1 MGRLKSSFG
10 GIMTKVL
17 LSGGAGYIGTH
28 TAVEL
33 LNNGYDI
40 VVVDDLSNSSAKSLD
55 RVKQIT
61 GWDFPFYEMDVCDK
75 SSMDRI
81 FEENTS
87 DAVIHCAGKK
97 AVGESVARPIEYY
110 RINLNATL
118 SLCASMLEHG
128 VKNIIFSS
136 SATVYSGDNSMP
148 LTESS
153 HLGCSNPYGWTKLMN
168 EQILQDIAKANPGF
182 SVVLLRYFNP
192 VGAHPSGLI
201 GEDPQGIPNNL
212 MPFIAQTAVGKREKI
227 SVFGNDYDT
236 PDGTGVRDY
245 LHVVDLAAGHVAAL
259 KYILTHE
266 GTDIFNLGTGKG
278 YSVLEMIS
286 AFSKAC
292 GHDLPYQIVA
302 RRPGDLATVY
312 ADPKKAQTVLG
323 WKAERTL
330 DDMCADS
337 WNWQSHNPNGYR
349 D

>member
-1 MGRLKSSFG
+1 
-10 GIMTKVL
+10 MTRVL
-17 LSGGAGYIGTH
+17 LSGGAGYIGSH

-40 VVVDDLSNSSAKSLD
+40 VVADDLSNSSEKSME
-55 RVKQIT
+55 RVRQIT
-61 GWDFPFYEMDVCDK
+61 GKDFPFYQADVADK
-75 SSMDRI
+75 SAMDKV
-81 FEENTS
+81 FDENQI
-87 DAVIHCAGKK
+87 DAVIHFAGKK
-97 AVGESVARPIEYY
+97 AVGESVSMPIAYY
-110 RINLNATL
+110 RININTTL
-118 SLCASMLEHG
+118 TLCESMLAHG

-136 SATVYSGDNSMP
+136 SATVYSGDNQVP

-245 LHVVDLAAGHVAAL
+245 LHVVDLASGHVAAL
-259 KYILTHE
+259 RYVLEHE
-266 GTDIFNLGTGKG
+266 GTEIFNLGTGKG
-278 YSVLEMIS
+278 YSVLEMIA

-292 GHDLPYQIVA
+292 GHALPYQIVG

-312 ADPKKAQTVLG
+312 ADPAKAKAVLG
-323 WKAERTL
+323 WTAVKTL
-330 DDMCADS
+330 EDMCADS
-337 WNWQSHNPNGYR
+337 WNWQSKNPNGYR

>member
-1 MGRLKSSFG
+1 
-10 GIMTKVL
+10 MTKVL
-17 LSGGAGYIGTH
+17 LCGGAGYIGSH

-33 LNNGYDI
+33 LNNGYEI
-40 VVVDDLSNSSAKSLD
+40 AVVDDLSNSSEESLE
-55 RVKQIT
+55 RVKKIT
-61 GWDFPFYEMDVCDK
+61 GKDFPFYEADVCDK
-75 SSMDRI
+75 AAMDRI
-81 FEENTS
+81 FEENAI
-87 DAVIHCAGKK
+87 DAVIHFAGKK
-97 AVGESVARPIEYY
+97 AVGESVVMPIEYY

-118 SLCASMLEHG
+118 SLCASMIEHG

-136 SATVYSGDNSMP
+136 SATVYSADNSVP

-227 SVFGNDYDT
+227 NVFGNDYDT

-259 KYILTHE
+259 KYILEHE
-266 GTDIFNLGTGKG
+266 GGDVFNLGTGKG
-278 YSVLEMIS
+278 YSVLEMIA

-292 GHDLPYQIVA
+292 GHDRPYVIA
-302 RRPGDLATVY
+302 PRRPGDLATVY
-312 ADPKKAQTVLG
+312 ADPTKAKTVLG
-323 WKAERTL
+323 WTAKKTL
-330 DDMCADS
+330 EDMCADS
-337 WNWQSHNPNGYR
+337 WNWQSKNPNGYK
-349 D
+349 